1 MCRGSQKAFETLF
14 ERYSRE
20 LYAYSL
26 QFTKSSEEAE
36 EIVRDV
42 FLCLWNNRHRL
53 KQVDSLRPLL
63 FKMSKF
69 RLINAFRAKV
79 ASPVF
84 EEYIELKDKRPSD
97 SYLPIEYEEVVSLV
111 RHNLN
116 ILPRQ
121 QKQIVEMSK
130 FDDLTPTEIAS
141 RLGISVQTVRNQL
154 STGLKKLRELLSE
167 TMMIIMLLF
176 IK

>member
-1 MCRGSQKAFETLF
+1 
-14 ERYSRE
+14 
-20 LYAYSL
+20 
-26 QFTKSSEEAE
+26 
-36 EIVRDV
+36 
-42 FLCLWNNRHRL
+42 
-53 KQVDSLRPLL
+53 
-63 FKMSKF
+63 MSKF

-130 FDDLTPTEIAS
+130 FDDLTPIAS

>member
-36 EIVRDV
+36 EIVHDV

-97 SYLPIEYEEVVSLV
+97 SYLPIEYE
-111 RHNLN
+111 
-116 ILPRQ
+116 
-121 QKQIVEMSK
+121 
-130 FDDLTPTEIAS
+130 
-141 RLGISVQTVRNQL
+141 
-154 STGLKKLRELLSE
+154 
-167 TMMIIMLLF
+167 
-176 IK
+176 